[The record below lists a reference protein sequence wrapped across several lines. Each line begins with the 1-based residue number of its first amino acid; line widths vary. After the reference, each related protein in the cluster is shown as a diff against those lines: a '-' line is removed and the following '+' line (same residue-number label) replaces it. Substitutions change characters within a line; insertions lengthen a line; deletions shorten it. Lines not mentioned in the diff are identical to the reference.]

1 MSEVQLKIRIK
12 IPSRIQQVNNMASTT
27 QTIPKRV
34 AILIENQFEDCLFQV
49 PYQALQQAGA
59 KVTILGSRMNEEY
72 HGKRGKVS
80 CKPDDTATEVRADD
94 FDGFIIPVGNIRAN
108 PFVVSLIA
116 EAMNQEKAIA
126 TIGYGIQVLIETD
139 RLQGKRVTGLESIR
153 KDIENAGADY
163 LGGPVVVDS
172 NLITARRPSDV
183 AILTNSLLRY
193 LKLKVKAE
201 TPAEHQEHH
210 TFDWWKL
217 AEDWGGSSRREIVNA
232 LNTAIIGERYTLE
245 AFKQYSYRA
254 RDEELR
260 HILQEISTTKQNHVQ
275 SLEARLY
282 DAFNET
288 VSWQALGSEAYAAL
302 HSWLQSSDEL
312 SILRRALGDIQTG
325 VIDTYHLCHQL
336 SDPLTVAIFDEIK
349 RDLSEYEQRLG
360 KIYRS
365 RSGDKIQPPL
375 PTTIAAVS

>member
-1 MSEVQLKIRIK
+1 
-12 IPSRIQQVNNMASTT
+12 MASTN
-27 QTIPKRV
+27 QASPKRV
-34 AILIENQFEDCLFQV
+34 GILMENQFEDFLFQV

-80 CKPDDTATEVRADD
+80 CKPDDTATEVRVSD
-94 FDGFIIPVGNIRAN
+94 FDGFVIPVGNIRAN
-108 PFVVSLIA
+108 PFAVSLIG
-116 EAMNQEKAIA
+116 EAMAQDKAIA
-126 TIGYGIQVLIETD
+126 VIGYGIQVLIETE
-139 RLQGKRVTGLESIR
+139 RLQGKRVTGLQSLR
-153 KDIENAGADY
+153 KDIENAGANY
-163 LGGPVVVDS
+163 IGGPAIVDG
-172 NLITARRPSDV
+172 NLITARRPGDV
-183 AILTNSLLRY
+183 AIFTNSLLKY
-193 LKLKVKAE
+193 LKLEIKEE
-201 TPAEHQEHH
+201 TPADENHS

-217 AEDWGGSSRREIVNA
+217 AEAWGGSSRREIVNA

-275 SLEARLY
+275 LLETRLY
-282 DAFNET
+282 DAFNEQVT
-288 VSWQALGSEAYAAL
+288 WQAVGSEAYAAL

-336 SDPLTVAIFDEIK
+336 TDPLTVAIFDEIK
-349 RDLSEYEQRLG
+349 QDLSQYEQRLAE
-360 KIYRS
+360 IYRS
-365 RSGDKIQPPL
+365 RSGDKIQPPM